1 MPSTNQ
7 DKAFLNRIL
16 EGFDEDLRRLPGI
29 TDEFIRGFQFFRD
42 KPPLVTVF
50 GSARLP
56 SDSSWYRQ
64 AAEVGKLLSDA
75 QLGVMTGGGPGI
87 MEAAN
92 RGAFEA
98 KGRSIGVN
106 IELEMEQEP
115 NPYLHHYI
123 LLSHFFTRKVML
135 VKYSQAYIIFPGGF
149 GTLDEL
155 AETLTL
161 IQTKKLENFPL
172 ILYGSSYW
180 QKFCEWIDDTMLM
193 SGTISEEDRQLL
205 SICDSPKEVVDAVL
219 KGGR

>member
-1 MPSTNQ
+1 
-7 DKAFLNRIL
+7 
-16 EGFDEDLRRLPGI
+16 
-29 TDEFIRGFQFFRD
+29 
-42 KPPLVTVF
+42 
-50 GSARLP
+50 
-56 SDSSWYRQ
+56 
-64 AAEVGKLLSDA
+64 
-75 QLGVMTGGGPGI
+75 